1 METKTFWPR
10 PQCAGGIWK
19 RRFHSEN
26 ASNVFRT
33 HYAGGIWK
41 RNRSFWI
48 CVWEKLGQGK
58 SHDDRDASFSKSPV
72 FKMFTVH
79 TKTFS
84 NSLRFEE
91 RSRKAPLSWRISVD
105 GRPNC
110 EIKLRFQILLP
121 RMDAVLNSF
130 HVIKQEWIYK
140 NWTWLLYASW
150 RSQFL
155 RLAQFACIFILRVSD
170 WLQFLLHVCNSGRQW
185 LFFCPN
191 KVLLEPRH
199 VIAG

>member
-110 EIKLRFQILLP
+110 EIKLRFQILP
-121 RMDAVLNSF
+121 RRMDAVLNSF
-130 HVIKQEWIYK
+130 HVIKQEWIYRK
-140 NWTWLLYASW
+140 LNVTIVCFLAFSIPTLGSICMHFYSSSFWLASVTAYMYVIRVDSDYFSAQI
-150 RSQFL
+150 RSF
-155 RLAQFACIFILRVSD
+155 
-170 WLQFLLHVCNSGRQW
+170 
-185 LFFCPN
+185 
-191 KVLLEPRH
+191 
-199 VIAG
+199 